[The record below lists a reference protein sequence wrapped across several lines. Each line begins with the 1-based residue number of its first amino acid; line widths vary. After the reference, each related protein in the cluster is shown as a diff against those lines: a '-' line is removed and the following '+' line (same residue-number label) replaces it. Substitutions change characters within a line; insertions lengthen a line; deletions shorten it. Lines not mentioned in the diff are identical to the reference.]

1 MMNMEKEQSVLP
13 LRKKEW
19 IPTPLPVVYL
29 GARGEMVRLPFI
41 DTTKLHNVFGVAVEN
56 VCYCAMVMRNSCEPA
71 SIYNHGFIGVKTKL
85 KAMREKYYPSAKNTV
100 GRIFTAES
108 VYARYFEVPTL
119 DILQK
124 AYMQRKAFDATLR
137 ILQENG
143 IDVDLWAD
151 GDFICQNSNYPSIR
165 FDNVVDF
172 GTGIVKEYVAP
183 EQNNGKIMQARSA
196 ALINDYDPP
205 YPVVNGVF
213 NWKIWCNECET
224 VFNRK

>member
-1 MMNMEKEQSVLP
+1 MEKEQSVLP

-29 GARGEMVRLPFI
+29 GSKGEMVRLPFL
-41 DTTKLHNVFGVAVEN
+41 DTTKITKVFGVAVEN
-56 VCYCAMVMRNSCEPA
+56 ECYCAKVMRDGSKPA
-71 SIYNHGFIGVKTKL
+71 SIYDHGFIAVETEL
-85 KAMREKYYPSAKNTV
+85 KAMREKYYPAAKNTV

-108 VYARYFEVPTL
+108 VYARGFVVPTL
-119 DILQK
+119 DILQE
-124 AYMQRKAFDATLR
+124 AYVQRKAFDATLR

-151 GDFICQNSNYPSIR
+151 GDFICQNSNSPSIR

-172 GTGIVKEYVAP
+172 GAGIVKKYAGP

-205 YPVVNGVF
+205 YPVEDGVF
-213 NWKIWCNECET
+213 NWISYRVCDESLG
-224 VFNRK
+224 